1 MRLVLST
8 FSLASLGGSETYL
21 LTLANGLERLG
32 HEVTV
37 YASELGE
44 MAIRAR
50 AGGTCVVGNED
61 ALPAAPDA
69 LIVQDAV
76 SSLELADRYP
86 RVSQL
91 FISHADAIDL
101 QAPPQLPGLVS
112 AVVVFNDRVQ
122 RRMRALAQPTEI
134 VRMRQP
140 VDVDWF
146 APSSSIHNTPQQL
159 LVLSNYMRGQRR
171 EILEGVC
178 AELRL
183 RCHITGAHATP
194 AADPRPGILAADIVV
209 GYGRSILEAMACGRA
224 AYVYDHKGGDGW
236 VTPGSYPLLEADG
249 FGGRATPQPLDAE
262 RLRSEL
268 TEYRPEMGI
277 ANRDLVVGMHS
288 AHTHAN
294 DVVAVLRRLPRSA
307 RATGQPLR
315 ELARINRRQWH
326 AESRVAALMS
336 ENERLRSEVSRLHA
350 LADQHHAWG
359 MGIFRTRRY
368 RLGATLVRPLDA
380 LRNLAQKLRNR

>member
-8 FSLASLGGSETYL
+8 FSLASLRGSETYP
-21 LTLANGLERLG
+21 LTLANGLERFG

-37 YASELGE
+37 YVTELGE

-50 AGGTCVVGNED
+50 AGGICVVGNED
-61 ALPAAPDA
+61 ALPAVPDA

-91 FISHADAIDL
+91 FISHADAIGL
-101 QAPPQLPGLVS
+101 QAPPQLPGLVA
-112 AVVVFNDRVQ
+112 AVVVFNDRVSGACVRSPNP
-122 RRMRALAQPTEI
+122 RRSCECASPWTSTGLPRAL
-134 VRMRQP
+134 R
-140 VDVDWF
+140 
-146 APSSSIHNTPQQL
+146 SNTPQQL

-178 AELRL
+178 KDLRL
-183 RCHITGAHATP
+183 RCHTTGAHAAP
-194 AADPRPGILAADIVV
+194 AADPRPDILAVDIFV

-224 AYVYDHKGGDGW
+224 AYVFDHKGGDGW
-236 VTPGSYPLLEADG
+236 VTPERYPLLEADG

-315 ELARINRRQWH
+315 ELARVTRRQWH

-359 MGIFRTRRY
+359 MGIVRTRRY

-380 LRNLAQKLRNR
+380 